1 MAEIAPTPEELPPE
15 VARVLRATWG
25 FESLRPLQAE
35 SIAATLAGRD
45 TLTVLPTGGGKSLCY
60 QVPPLVTDRLTLV
73 VSPLIALMQ
82 DQVAGLKLAGVPA
95 AAAHSLATAKEQAAM
110 LDLAREGRLRLLFVA
125 PERLFS
131 PSFMAWLVKLDP
143 GHIAIDEAHCISQWG
158 HDFRPEYRRL
168 AEVREALPRVAI
180 GAYTATATPRV
191 REDIARQLHLR
202 DPAVLVGSFDRPN
215 LTYRV
220 RAREGAIDQ
229 IAAILS
235 EHAGEAAIV
244 YCLSRRETEHLA
256 AGLSARKIKA
266 EAYHAGLDAKVRRR
280 LGEDFRSE
288 RVNVVCATVA
298 FGMGIDRGDVRCVI
312 HATMPKNIEHYQQEI
327 GRAGR
332 DGLPAECVLLYSAGD
347 LVRWKTLMARSADE
361 GGGAIDPAVLAAQH
375 AMLREMQRLATARSC
390 RRRAILAY
398 FGEAYA
404 AADCGACDVCLG
416 ESVALAG
423 AENEVADGHEIARK
437 ILSCVFRVG
446 QRFGGGHVADVLM
459 GKSSTRVRELGHDQ
473 LSTFA
478 LLPELSRP
486 VIAGYI
492 EQLVEAGH
500 LERTQDEFPVL
511 RLTASSAAV
520 LKSEIRAVLMA
531 PAAVPAASA
540 IEARPIGA
548 GGGTRSGRRE
558 KGRSQRTLSA
568 DERALFEALRLWRS
582 AAEALGVPPFV
593 VLSDAVLDEV
603 ARVRP
608 GSLDTL
614 ISVRGIG
621 QRKLQ
626 DFGDGILR
634 VVRATARE
642 RSLALD
648 AEKGSRP
655 RSLSRPAADEPGDL
669 GPPEGVGDGPRTRRT
684 FPRREIAPEF
694 EGTEGGP
701 ADGE

>member
-1 MAEIAPTPEELPPE
+1 
-15 VARVLRATWG
+15 
-25 FESLRPLQAE
+25 
-35 SIAATLAGRD
+35 
-45 TLTVLPTGGGKSLCY
+45 VLPTGGGKSLCY
-60 QVPPLVTDRLTLV
+60 QVPPLVTNRLTLV

-82 DQVAGLKLAGVPA
+82 DQVSGLKLAGVPA

-110 LDLAREGRLRLLFVA
+110 LDMAREGRLRLLFVA

-220 RAREGAIDQ
+220 RAREGALDQ
-229 IAAILS
+229 IAAILH

-256 AGLSARKIKA
+256 SGLSARKIRA

-312 HATMPKNIEHYQQEI
+312 HATMPKSIEHYQQEI

-375 AMLREMQRLATARSC
+375 AMLREMQRLATAKSC

-398 FGEAYA
+398 FGETYA
-404 AADCGACDVCLG
+404 AAECGACDVCLG

-459 GKSSTRVRELGHDQ
+459 GKTSTRVRELGHDQ

-520 LKSEIRAVLMA
+520 LKSLVRAVLMA

-548 GGGTRSGRRE
+548 SGGTHSGRRE

-568 DERALFEALRLWRS
+568 DERALFEALRIWRRS
-582 AAEALGVPPFV
+582 AAEALGACPPSSSSATRCSTKSPACGPARSKRSSASAGSGSASSRTSARGSCASSARLPV
-593 VLSDAVLDEV
+593 SARWRSTPNRARGHGPSRDRPRTNPATQSSRRARAMDPAPAARSRAARPPPSLKEPRTAPPTESDAWAGRPEH
-603 ARVRP
+603 AP
-608 GSLDTL
+608 GS
-614 ISVRGIG
+614 SRRRGTRG
-621 QRKLQ
+621 
-626 DFGDGILR
+626 
-634 VVRATARE
+634 E
-642 RSLALD
+642 RWR
-648 AEKGSRP
+648 GGRSR
-655 RSLSRPAADEPGDL
+655 RRP
-669 GPPEGVGDGPRTRRT
+669 
-684 FPRREIAPEF
+684 
-694 EGTEGGP
+694 
-701 ADGE
+701 